1 MNLIIMIYPEHL
13 LPQFNYKLISE
24 TDELCLC
31 TLVRHTSSK
40 DLFLTGTETVDP
52 DKLQIQS
59 GHLKDLSTNLLGI
72 FKIEDIYVEVLN
84 NTFYD
89 LWNVGENTVTPLIHK
104 DFCINNDR
112 GFFFFNINEIIHLE
126 LPLIQNYT
134 ILFKVIHT
142 PTKCNFWHFSIR
154 AYSKNI
160 EISEMP
166 ISENQKKKIWKSLK
180 DFLVGIAFTSYPDS
194 KIIDKQHYTNN

>member
-1 MNLIIMIYPEHL
+1 MIYPEHL
-13 LPQFNYKLISE
+13 LLQSNYKFISE
-24 TDELCLC
+24 TDELCFC

-40 DLFLTGTETVDP
+40 DLFLAETETIDP

-72 FKIEDIYVEVLN
+72 FKIEDIYVEVIN
-84 NTFYD
+84 KKFYD
-89 LWNVGENTVTPLIHK
+89 LWNVGENVVTPLIHK
-104 DFCINNDR
+104 DFCFNNDR
-112 GFFFFNINEIIHLE
+112 GFFFFNIKEIIYLE
-126 LPLIQNYT
+126 LPLILSYT

-180 DFLVGIAFTSYPDS
+180 DFLVGIAYTSCTVPN
-194 KIIDKQHYTNN
+194 IINKQYYTNNSFLKV